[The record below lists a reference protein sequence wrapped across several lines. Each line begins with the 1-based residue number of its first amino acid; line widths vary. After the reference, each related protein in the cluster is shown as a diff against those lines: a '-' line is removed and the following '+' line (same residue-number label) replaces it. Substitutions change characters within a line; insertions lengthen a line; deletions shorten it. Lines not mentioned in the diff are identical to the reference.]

1 MTTIAATVFA
11 LASGSGRAGVA
22 VLRLSGPEAGDA
34 LLRLSGRG
42 TLPPARRAVRVE
54 LKDAKG
60 EAIDRGLALWFPGPA
75 SFTGEDVVELHLHGG
90 PAVIRAAS
98 EALLRLGLRPAGPG
112 EFSKR
117 AFLNGKLDLTEA
129 EGLADLVAAET
140 EAQRRQAL
148 RQMDGALGTLYEG
161 WRRALVVSLARLE
174 AEIDFPDEED
184 VPGES
189 VAAIGPVL
197 RATGGE
203 IAAHLADDRRGERL
217 REGIEIAILG
227 PPNAGKSSLINVLS
241 QREAAIVSAQAG
253 TTRDVVELHLDLGGY
268 PVVLADTAGLRDAL
282 DPVEA
287 EGVRR
292 ARVRAESADL
302 RLVVIEAGDSLTAET
317 AALLS
322 ADAILV
328 VNKID
333 LAAPLSVDA
342 GAAAVYPVSAMTG
355 EGLPA
360 LIDGLTAAVRTR
372 LEAAGAA
379 PAITRARHRAAL
391 EDCRAA
397 IDRALAGIAPELVAE
412 DVRLAARSL
421 GRITGRVDVEDVL
434 DVVFREFCIGK

>member
-1 MTTIAATVFA
+1 MEHTIFA
-11 LASGSGRAGVA
+11 LASGLGRAGVA
-22 VLRLSGPEAGDA
+22 VLRLSGPGAGAA
-34 LLRLSGRG
+34 LLKLSGRAVLPVSRQA
-42 TLPPARRAVRVE
+42 TLAE
-54 LKDAKG
+54 LKDGAG
-60 EAIDRGLALWFPGPA
+60 VIDRGLVLWFPGPA
-75 SFTGEDVVELHLHGG
+75 SFTGEDVAELHLHGG
-90 PAVIRAAS
+90 PAVVRAAGD
-98 EALLRLGLRPAGPG
+98 ALLTLGLRPAEPG

-140 EAQRRQAL
+140 EAQRKQAL
-148 RQMDGALGTLYEG
+148 RQMDGALGTLYEN

-197 RATGGE
+197 RTTAAE

-217 REGIEIAILG
+217 REGVEITILG
-227 PPNAGKSSLINVLS
+227 PPNAGKSSLINILS
-241 QREAAIVSAQAG
+241 QREAAIVSAEAG

-268 PVVLADTAGLRDAL
+268 PVVLADTAGLRETRNA
-282 DPVEA
+282 VEA

-292 ARVRAESADL
+292 ARARAERADL
-302 RLVVIEAGDSLTAET
+302 RLVVIEAGET
-317 AALLS
+317 LAPEIAALLDQ
-322 ADAILV
+322 DAILV

-333 LAAPLSVDA
+333 LAAPLSVDV
-342 GAAAVYPVSAMTG
+342 GPVPVYAVSAQTG
-355 EGLPA
+355 EGLAA
-360 LIDGLTAAVRTR
+360 LVEGLTAAVRAR
-372 LEAAGAA
+372 LETASTA
-379 PAITRARHRAAL
+379 PAITRARHRSAL

-397 IDRALAGIAPELVAE
+397 IGRALDGGAPELVAE
-412 DVRLAARSL
+412 DVRLSARAL